1 MTGSLRRIRHCSPR
15 RTPST
20 WVPPARQRRGNSSP
34 EAADSPPSRIVHRD
48 PWNARPRT
56 RRLGFP
62 WNSPGERVSR
72 GRRCMN
78 GIRCSRRHPQETGA
92 SQCRHLRPSQSAAGS
107 HMFPEKPR
115 GTEARTDSASTRVH
129 TSVDNHSPLEK
140 CSPQSCTQRWTSSVL
155 HSGLHR
161 WHGIIPRYEGDA
173 GLGRGLRREEEDRC
187 VHTACTERS

>member
-1 MTGSLRRIRHCSPR
+1 MTGSLRRIRHCSPL
-15 RTPST
+15 RTSST
-20 WVPPARQRRGNSSP
+20 WVPPARQRRGSSSP
-34 EAADSPPSRIVHRD
+34 RCRELSSFEDRA
-48 PWNARPRT
+48 PRALERTSQDRAT
-56 RRLGFP
+56 RFP
-62 WNSPGERVSR
+62 VEPLGERVSR

-129 TSVDNHSPLEK
+129 TSVDNHSRLEK

-187 VHTACTERS
+187 VHTASTERS